1 MQENGKPIHKV
12 KNESLNALCDLY
24 GSSVNPIKDQ
34 LKAVYR
40 KDPRFWARRPLSA
53 DMVIFAAAD
62 VLCLVPEIYLAMKRY
77 AIINNSYYLDFLLLK
92 QCHNSQSIVVLSP
105 DSIEE
110 SLHSAKK
117 YLSKE
122 ILKLHYASTYYY
134 INVHY
139 TNPKKT
145 CIVRIL

>member
-77 AIINNSYYLDFLLLK
+77 AIINNCCYLDFLLLQLQ
-92 QCHNSQSIVVLSP
+92 QCYNSQSIFVLSP

-110 SLHSAKK
+110 SLHSA
-117 YLSKE
+117 
-122 ILKLHYASTYYY
+122 
-134 INVHY
+134 
-139 TNPKKT
+139 
-145 CIVRIL
+145 

>member
-110 SLHSAKK
+110 SLHSVEK

-122 ILKLHYASTYYY
+122 ILKLQYASTYYY

>member
-40 KDPRFWARRPLSA
+40 KDPRFWSRRPLSA

-62 VLCLVPEIYLAMKRY
+62 VLCLVPEIYLAMT
-77 AIINNSYYLDFLLLK
+77 
-92 QCHNSQSIVVLSP
+92 QS
-105 DSIEE
+105 
-110 SLHSAKK
+110 K
-117 YLSKE
+117 
-122 ILKLHYASTYYY
+122 
-134 INVHY
+134 
-139 TNPKKT
+139 
-145 CIVRIL
+145 